1 MWKKF
6 WSFPWQPCAQV
17 NDSTTWVCFL
27 GESVPLEQGEGGIF
41 SVFIAKY
48 FAVGFFFFLSANSWP
63 EQTSSNESQVRQKQ
77 F

>member
-48 FAVGFFFFLSANSWP
+48 FAVGFFFSFLLILGLSR
-63 EQTSSNESQVRQKQ
+63 QVAMSLR
-77 F
+77 